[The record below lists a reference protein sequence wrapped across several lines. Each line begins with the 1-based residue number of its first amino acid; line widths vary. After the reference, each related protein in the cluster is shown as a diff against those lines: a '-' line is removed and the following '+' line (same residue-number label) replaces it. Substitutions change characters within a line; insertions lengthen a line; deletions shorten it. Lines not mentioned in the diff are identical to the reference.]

1 MYEFGGR
8 QSLQIAFNVLND
20 GCGGCHYES
29 YPYKAQIPIKVN
41 GKYQTHEFKSDKDVW
56 KVVDL
61 LIEDTIESN
70 QNSENNFNI
79 IDSVA
84 AQISFFA
91 CKNVFIDKEVQK
103 DIQRYLYC
111 DQFSVSPYKGDYG
124 EQPCLWV
131 EKVFLI
137 RKYFAKLES
146 QQINKAK
153 EDGTRKN

>member
-1 MYEFGGR
+1 MYELGGR
-8 QSLQIAFNVLND
+8 RSLQIAFNVLND

-111 DQFSVSPYKGDYG
+111 DQFSVSPIPCSHQRRILLPFKLLFPSHKG
-124 EQPCLWV
+124 
-131 EKVFLI
+131 
-137 RKYFAKLES
+137 
-146 QQINKAK
+146 
-153 EDGTRKN
+153 